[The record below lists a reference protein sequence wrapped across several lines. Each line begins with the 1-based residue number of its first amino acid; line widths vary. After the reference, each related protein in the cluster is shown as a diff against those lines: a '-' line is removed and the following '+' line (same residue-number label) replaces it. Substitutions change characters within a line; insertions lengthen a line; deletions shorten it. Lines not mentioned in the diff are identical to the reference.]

1 MPMKIWI
8 ITYGDGYEFSG
19 VFIEAYDDQTMAELR
34 MLELEERL
42 TSGVGGYSLEE
53 YEINTKVDWA

>member
-1 MPMKIWI
+1 MKIWI

-19 VFIEAYDDQTMAELR
+19 VFIEAYDDQTTAELR
-34 MLELEERL
+34 ALELQEKEAS
-42 TSGVGGYSLEE
+42 TYGGYSVEE